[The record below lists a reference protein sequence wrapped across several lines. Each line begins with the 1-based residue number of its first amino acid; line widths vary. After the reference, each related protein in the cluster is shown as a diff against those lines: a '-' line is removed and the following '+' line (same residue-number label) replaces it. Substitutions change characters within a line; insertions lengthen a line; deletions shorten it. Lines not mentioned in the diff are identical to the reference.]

1 MNRLDEKLTRFLYF
15 MYIPISI
22 IDFIMAIMVF
32 FKNRDWLIIALFISM
47 GVNFLLEFLTI
58 RRRSHKEESE

>member
-32 FKNRDWLIIALFISM
+32 FKNRDWFIIALF
-47 GVNFLLEFLTI
+47 F
-58 RRRSHKEESE
+58 

>member
-32 FKNRDWLIIALFISM
+32 FKNRDWLIITLFISM

-58 RRRSHKEESE
+58 HRRSHKEEPE